1 MRLLLRRDL
10 VCQQAVELVT
20 GYLEGTLSG
29 RARRRFEAHLA
40 GCPHCT
46 EYLAQMRATIALT
59 GQLRPEDLDSTMQ
72 AEFIALY
79 HRWRADPD
87 SDH

>member
-1 MRLLLRRDL
+1 MKLLRRRDL

-20 GYLEGTLSG
+20 NYVEGTLSG

-46 EYLAQMRATIALT
+46 EYLAQMRETISLT
-59 GQLRPEDLDSTMQ
+59 GRIEPEDLTPQ
-72 AEFIALY
+72 ARDEIVDLY
-79 HRWRADPD
+79 RRWR
-87 SDH
+87 SEQQ